1 LGFRGIYV
9 YHAPRCWRIFPE
21 RRRERERGFLSR
33 ERVRTVRTLRIRDL
47 VNVRSFTLFFSS
59 VIRRFV
65 LVSLA
70 LSFFS
75 LRVLILSFSS
85 FSLSLVL
92 RSGGGS
98 SNKGRGPGS
107 APLRMETQEQ
117 RKLGYGGDDGGM
129 GGGGGDDGDDGDDGD
144 YDDGWN
150 PGGEGEPS
158 TMGLGILLVIGAW
171 ALWEYKRPGGSLNPQ
186 TKIDQQRARYEKAFK
201 NKYGYYPGEEPARR
215 VGGGSSSITFGG
227 SAAAIGGGGGKEEEY
242 EDDDDDE
249 EDDDDD
255 DDDDE

>member
-1 LGFRGIYV
+1 
-9 YHAPRCWRIFPE
+9 
-21 RRRERERGFLSR
+21 
-33 ERVRTVRTLRIRDL
+33 
-47 VNVRSFTLFFSS
+47 
-59 VIRRFV
+59 
-65 LVSLA
+65 
-70 LSFFS
+70 
-75 LRVLILSFSS
+75 
-85 FSLSLVL
+85 
-92 RSGGGS
+92 
-98 SNKGRGPGS
+98 
-107 APLRMETQEQ
+107 METQEQ

-227 SAAAIGGGGGKEEEY
+227 SAAAIGGGGGGGNEEEY

-249 EDDDDD
+249 DEDDDDD